1 MKKIVAG
8 LMAALTALVPVQAMA
23 EEDTFEE
30 HLKIIAVL
38 DGLGIELSADDAYVC
53 NTKKWKGAY
62 NTNGSQL
69 VVCNNSGTQEDRLET
84 LRHEAWHVYQD
95 LRDCSLQDTTGVPPV
110 FLAGVVPEDI
120 KAWVSNSYPAIEVPS
135 EAEAFWAAEVF
146 DADAIAK
153 LLFFQA
159 KSCGYK
165 L

>member
-8 LMAALTALVPVQAMA
+8 LMAALTAFVPVQAMA

-38 DGLGIELSADDAYVC
+38 DGLGIELSADDEYVC
-53 NTKKWKGAY
+53 NIKKWKGGY

-69 VVCNNSGTQEDRLET
+69 VVCNNTGTPEQRLET

-95 LRDCSLQDTTGVPPV
+95 LRDCSLQDTTRVPPV

-120 KAWVSNSYPAIEVPS
+120 KEWAAESYAPNQVAS
-135 EAEAFWAAEVF
+135 EAEAFWASDMF
-146 DADAIAK
+146 DADTIAK
-153 LLFFQA
+153 LLFIQA
-159 KSCGYK
+159 KTCGYK

>member
-1 MKKIVAG
+1 MKKIVAT
-8 LMAALTALVPVQAMA
+8 LMAALTAVVPIQAMA
-23 EEDTFEE
+23 AEDTFEE

-38 DGLGIELSADDAYVC
+38 DGLGISLSADDDFVC
-53 NTKKWKGAY
+53 NIKKWKGGY

-69 VVCNNSGTQEDRLET
+69 VVCNNTGTQEERLET

-95 LRDCSLQDTTGVPPV
+95 LRDCSLLDTSHVAPV
-110 FLAGVVPEDI
+110 FLAGVVPEDV
-120 KAWVSNSYPAIEVPS
+120 KEWVANSYPAGRVAS
-135 EAEAFWAAEVF
+135 EAEAFWASDVF